1 MRTGAKEEETDVDEE
16 GGVNYVAVKGL
27 GGDKGG
33 GDRGGGHPLN
43 RRREREKE
51 ERNQRERRGAAPKR

>member
-1 MRTGAKEEETDVDEE
+1 MRTGAEEEETDVDEE
-16 GGVNYVAVKGL
+16 GGGNHVAVKGL
-27 GGDKGG
+27 GETKGG

-51 ERNQRERRGAAPKR
+51 ERNQRERRGEVPER